1 MSLDPADPWREWA
14 FGEFLSVAGQGDE
27 GARGEVPGE
36 LPEQAYTEL
45 AERCG
50 LPSLADPF
58 VYGVGGLYGVVVL
71 AAERL
76 PQEVRLVALAASLL
90 MDPYRIGVAQFV
102 ADAREMASFRAPFW
116 EAS

>member
-14 FGEFLSVAGQGDE
+14 FGEFLAVAGQGSVE
-27 GARGEVPGE
+27 RGEVPGE

-71 AAERL
+71 AAELL
-76 PQEVRLVALAASLL
+76 PQEERLVALAASLL
-90 MDPYRIGVAQFV
+90 MDPHRIGVAQFV
-102 ADAREMASFRAPFW
+102 ADAREMASLRAPFW
-116 EAS
+116 GAP

>member
-14 FGEFLSVAGQGDE
+14 FGEFLTVAGHGQ
-27 GARGEVPGE
+27 
-36 LPEQAYTEL
+36 PEEAYAEL

-71 AAERL
+71 AAELL
-76 PQEVRLVALAASLL
+76 PQEERLVALAASLL
-90 MDPYRIGVAQFV
+90 MDPHRIGVAQFV
-102 ADAREMASFRAPFW
+102 ADAREMASLRAPFW
-116 EAS
+116 GAR